1 MQTKRNNTLSSLQKA
16 GGKLTG
22 NYAGFDDDD
31 EPKKKRR
38 KITTHHVKPTVGA
51 RFKGVDA
58 STVTKVCHIFFNM
71 SLIKLIFAYL

>member
-22 NYAGFDDDD
+22 NYAGLDDDD

-38 KITTHHVKPTVGA
+38 KITTHHVKPTV
-51 RFKGVDA
+51 V
-58 STVTKVCHIFFNM
+58 STVTKVCVHW
-71 SLIKLIFAYL
+71 SWWDWS